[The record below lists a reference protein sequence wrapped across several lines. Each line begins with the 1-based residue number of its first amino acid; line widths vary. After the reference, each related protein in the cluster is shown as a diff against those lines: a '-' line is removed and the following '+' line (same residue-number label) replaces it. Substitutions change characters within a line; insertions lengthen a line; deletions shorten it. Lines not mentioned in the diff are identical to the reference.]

1 MEMITVIVKVV
12 NGSGRSRKHL
22 ICYSY
27 GTNNRDPT
35 LDSYLSLCENVLK
48 RSSCFTVSKPL
59 YNVLKWKV
67 LSVLLTS
74 FFICTH

>member
-48 RSSCFTVSKPL
+48 RSSCFTV
-59 YNVLKWKV
+59 
-67 LSVLLTS
+67 
-74 FFICTH
+74 